1 MQHKRVLST
10 AKDYINVLLVSTSA
24 SRVITAWSVPYKKSE
39 GFCDW
44 RWAGYTYNIDVV
56 FLTQTSELWGWLKTG
71 YDGERQ
77 GLLEKGRPGYV
88 AMERQVS
95 QGRSK
100 VPLLLIYW
108 NWTPLHFS
116 FFFTDVSH
124 FILRFFPNPIPGN
137 PFSSSLLRPL
147 GLSTHQP
154 LIFKW

>member
-1 MQHKRVLST
+1 MRPKRALST
-10 AKDYINVLLVSTSA
+10 VKDYINVILVSTSA
-24 SRVITAWSVPYKKSE
+24 SRVITVWSVPYKKSE

-44 RWAGYTYNIDVV
+44 RWAEYTYNIDAV

-71 YDGERQ
+71 NDGERQ
-77 GLLEKGRPGYV
+77 ARLRGYREARQPGR
-88 AMERQVS
+88 E
-95 QGRSK
+95 QGS
-100 VPLLLIYW
+100 LLLIYW

-137 PFSSSLLRPL
+137 PFSSSLLRLL